1 MLQNKIYQN
10 FLVEILKTFFVILL
24 GLSLIA
30 LTVRSVNFLDLI
42 VDNGYP
48 VSTYFKYSILNIF
61 GIIPKF
67 IPLSFLLS
75 LIIFILKHIQDSEFV
90 ILWTSGVKKIDVVN
104 LFFYIGVII
113 LIFYLTFSTF
123 VTPLTLNKS
132 RQLLGKE
139 NLNTFLPT
147 VRSQQFS
154 DTFKGFTF
162 LVEKK
167 SGDEMQNIF
176 LHDKGNNLKNLS
188 SNTTN
193 TSETTIIAKKG
204 IVKNKKIFLLNGQI
218 IASKKNN
225 ENEIIRFDQLN
236 IDLGSL
242 VTTTIKATKIQE
254 TSTLKLINCFII
266 KNNIDKYCNKN
277 FKREILSNL
286 NRRIITPFYIPVL
299 SLICSLLLIKSEK
312 IYFNKISVFIYSF
325 IILLFT
331 ELAVRYTGVSN
342 FTFYLFIIL
351 PFMLLIFFYLFLSL
365 KFSSELNKY
374 E

>member
-75 LIIFILKHIQDSEFV
+75 LIIFILKHIQDSEFI

-147 VRSQQFS
+147 IRSQQFS

-225 ENEIIRFDQLN
+225 
-236 IDLGSL
+236 
-242 VTTTIKATKIQE
+242 
-254 TSTLKLINCFII
+254 
-266 KNNIDKYCNKN
+266 
-277 FKREILSNL
+277 
-286 NRRIITPFYIPVL
+286 
-299 SLICSLLLIKSEK
+299 
-312 IYFNKISVFIYSF
+312 
-325 IILLFT
+325 
-331 ELAVRYTGVSN
+331 
-342 FTFYLFIIL
+342 
-351 PFMLLIFFYLFLSL
+351 
-365 KFSSELNKY
+365 
-374 E
+374 